1 MIAPPSGV
9 RVWLATGATD
19 MRRGM
24 NGLALQVQEALHR
37 DPHVGDLY
45 VFRGRRGNL
54 LKILWHDGLGM
65 SLYAKRLERG
75 RFISY
80 GLCQCIWTCVTYR
93 PSGDAGDG
101 WTRSV
106 GVRTPGSRDGRSDS
120 YAGVGYPMMTVRRRA
135 APLWPRT

>member
-37 DPHVGDLY
+37 DPHAGDLY
-45 VFRGRRGNL
+45 VFRGKRGNL
-54 LKILWHDGLGM
+54 LKILWHDGLEM
-65 SLYAKRLERG
+65 SLYAKRLEHG

-80 GLCQCIWTCVTYR
+80 GLCQGI
-93 PSGDAGDG
+93 
-101 WTRSV
+101 
-106 GVRTPGSRDGRSDS
+106 
-120 YAGVGYPMMTVRRRA
+120 
-135 APLWPRT
+135 

>member
-37 DPHVGDLY
+37 DPHAGDLY

-93 PSGDAGDG
+93 TSGDAGDG

>member
-65 SLYAKRLERG
+65 SLYAKRLEHG
-75 RFISY
+75 QFISY
-80 GLCQCIWTCVTYR
+80 GLCERIWTCIAYR
-93 PSGDAGDG
+93 PSGNVGDE

-106 GVRTPGSRDGRSDS
+106 G
-120 YAGVGYPMMTVRRRA
+120 
-135 APLWPRT
+135 